1 MPERDYTVDIKIPIR
16 NQAPQ
21 KTPANNEP
29 VFPEGMPKP
38 ASSESVYMGSESA
51 AASSG
56 SVYMGSESA
65 TANSESVSMG
75 SKSVAASSESVS
87 ASGEPVRP
95 HGPSR
100 SECEAA
106 IKRILITETLESG
119 KNAHFKSSSDFMP
132 YFEALYPAGPGLRKQ
147 VQRALKALDMPKD
160 ENGYYMVHKTREQA
174 AEDEELSDLLEKS
187 GASIAPANIEDPL
200 QMLVLRL
207 DKTSNTDMAYIAGR
221 LARSVT
227 LSGKFETML
236 PTTNGILVLTRDPAA
251 FRKFLAELLPEA
263 GNVSEGE

>member
-1 MPERDYTVDIKIPIR
+1 MPDYSVEIKMPIPR
-16 NQAPQ
+16 NPS
-21 KTPANNEP
+21 TPASDSEP
-29 VFPEGMPKP
+29 V
-38 ASSESVYMGSESA
+38 S
-51 AASSG
+51 
-56 SVYMGSESA
+56 
-65 TANSESVSMG
+65 ANSEPSH
-75 SKSVAASSESVS
+75 ASSTVSSELLSAGSEPVS
-87 ASGEPVRP
+87 ASDSEPAKP

-100 SECEAA
+100 AECEEA

-119 KNAHFKSSSDFMP
+119 KNAHFRTSSDFMP
-132 YFEALYPAGPGLRKQ
+132 YFEALYPAGPGLKKQ

-160 ENGYYMVHKTREQA
+160 KDGYYMVHKTREQA
-174 AEDEELSDLLEKS
+174 TEDEELSGLLAKT
-187 GASIAPANIEDPL
+187 GASIDPANIEDPL

-207 DKTSNTDMAYIAGR
+207 DTTSDTDIAYIAGR

-263 GNVSEGE
+263 KS